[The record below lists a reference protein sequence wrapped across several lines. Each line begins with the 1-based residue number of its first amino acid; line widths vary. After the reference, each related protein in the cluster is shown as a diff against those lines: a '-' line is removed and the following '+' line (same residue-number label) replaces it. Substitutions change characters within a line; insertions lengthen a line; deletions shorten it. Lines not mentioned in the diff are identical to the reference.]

1 RGFRIELGEIE
12 NALTAHPQIKQ
23 AVVIDREHNGHKTLA
38 AYLVT
43 ESLLS
48 DEMLTAHLSDRL
60 PEYMIPAS
68 FTRLESMPLTRNG
81 KVDRHALPEPTL
93 GDRDNYVAPRNAL
106 EAQLCTIWQEVL
118 RLEQIG
124 IEDNFYRIG
133 GDSIVSIQL
142 VSKLRQ
148 AGFSLQV
155 KSIFAAPTVAQ
166 LAQLLIQTSA
176 TEKVVAEQ
184 GLLNGE
190 FDLLP

>member
-12 NALTAHPQIKQ
+12 NALTSHPQVKQ
-23 AVVIDREHNGHKTLA
+23 AVVIDREHHGNKVLV

-43 ESLLS
+43 ENALS
-48 DEMLTAHLSDRL
+48 DDTLIRYLSSRL
-60 PEYMIPAS
+60 PEYMVPAS
-68 FTRLESMPLTRNG
+68 FTRMESMPLTRNG
-81 KVDRHALPEPTL
+81 KVDRRALPEPSW
-93 GDRDNYVAPRNAL
+93 GNRDNYVAPRNAL
-106 EAQLCTIWQEVL
+106 ENQLCAIWQEVL
-118 RLEQIG
+118 RLEHIG
-124 IEDNFYRIG
+124 IEDNFFRIG

-142 VSKLRQ
+142 VSRLRQ

-155 KSIFAAPTVAQ
+155 KSIFEAPTVAQ